1 MHHPL
6 EGNNLNI
13 DENQLAFELYKTK
26 GFVDVYYYRSV
37 TGDTASNA
45 TIRERLE
52 SATEGFTETDVTYEQ
67 FIKDYEFGK
76 FAMLRDWIRFYADKG
91 LRLSAE
97 ALFEYVLR

>member
-1 MHHPL
+1 M
-6 EGNNLNI
+6 NI

-26 GFVDVYYYRSV
+26 GFVDVFYYRAV

-91 LRLSAE
+91 LRLSSE